1 MAEDKI
7 DPKTAS
13 ARFDKRTLLL
23 IAVACLGSIFIMTAL
38 ITGIL
43 YASGAFESD
52 DEILRRLNAIDGG
65 SSEGGVAIADPDPD
79 TPQLLEIPDSN
90 RLDTLYHQFTQA
102 FVSNVA
108 NSRKVMQMNLTMST
122 HYDQVVI
129 DNIVKHELAVR
140 SAILE
145 HLSFITEE
153 ETLEV
158 GFRQR
163 VGDELA
169 VVVNAELEQNEGF
182 GGVERVLFTEFLM
195 Q

>member
-1 MAEDKI
+1 MADDKTEA
-7 DPKTAS
+7 KTATT
-13 ARFDKRTLLL
+13 RFDKRTLLL
-23 IAVACLGSIFIMTAL
+23 IAAACLGSIFIMTAL

-43 YASGAFESD
+43 YASGAFEND

-65 SSEGGVAIADPDPD
+65 ASEEVNAIVDPDPD

-129 DNIVKHELAVR
+129 DNIIKHELAVR
-140 SAILE
+140 SAILD

-182 GGVERVLFTEFLM
+182 GGIERVLFTEFLM

>member
-7 DPKTAS
+7 DTKTAN

-90 RLDTLYHQFTQA
+90 RLDTLYHQFAQA